1 MINIFFR
8 FWRIGSV
15 IIISLVILF
24 CYKSLPESIAV
35 GHNDQGYPI
44 NFIGKQQFFY
54 WAAGIVFFLN
64 FLMDLLL
71 SQIIKVD
78 FKKIIPQSM
87 WANHSTALKDLLQG
101 WFSAFL
107 ALTNTY
113 LIFVVLGLNNINS
126 NKNQMLDF
134 NYNWLLIL
142 GVVILMGLLFYL
154 PLRILFTNPPKE
166 D

>member
-8 FWRIGSV
+8 FWRITSV
-15 IIISLVILF
+15 VIISLVILF

-35 GHNDQGYPI
+35 AHNDKGFPI
-44 NFIGKQQFFY
+44 DFIDKQQFFY

-64 FLMDLLL
+64 FLMSLLL
-71 SQIIKVD
+71 SQILKVD
-78 FKKIIPQSM
+78 FKKTIPQSA
-87 WANHSTALKDLLQG
+87 WTNHSTALKDLFKG
-101 WFSAFL
+101 WVSAFL

-142 GVVILMGLLFYL
+142 GVLMLMGLLFFL
-154 PLRILFTNPPKE
+154 PLKILFSNPPKE